1 MLEIYQ
7 TAHSLI
13 KNNIWGWD
21 SSFKSSCEFADRVT
35 IVVNKSND
43 GTREAIQEALKEFSN
58 WNIID
63 SDLLT
68 SDRWFDGKLKQIGLE
83 NCKEE
88 FKLQLDAD
96 EMPIG
101 QREMWDNY
109 LFQFKFAPEKC
120 LAVASVNFFKDFYHY
135 YSITHKQ
142 YISKGTDCFR
152 GPVISARNPDGSI
165 DTTRSDGCDLILANG
180 QFAPT
185 AFTPT
190 DLSLVENLE
199 VPAIGHFGYVNLA
212 SRIERN
218 QKFWKEHW
226 YVESNGK
233 APAHKIHMKEDDF
246 DQQYI
251 PCNIPLKNPPT
262 L

>member
-21 SSFKSSCEFADRVT
+21 YSFRSSCEFADKVT
-35 IVVNKSND
+35 FVVNKSQD
-43 GTREAIQEALKEFSN
+43 GTKEAIQVALKDFNN
-58 WNIID
+58 WQIID
-63 SDLLT
+63 TELSTD
-68 SDRWFDGKLKQIGLE
+68 DRWFDGKLKQIGLE
-83 NCKEE
+83 NCTQE

-96 EMPIG
+96 EAPIG
-101 QREMWDNY
+101 NREMWDNY
-109 LFQFKFAPEKC
+109 LFQFKFAPQKC
-120 LAVASVNFFKDFYHY
+120 LAIGSVNFFKDFSGY

-142 YISKGTDCFR
+142 YLSKGADCFR
-152 GPVISARNPDGSI
+152 GPVISARNQDGSI
-165 DTTRSDGCDLILANG
+165 DTTRSDGCDLILENG
-180 QFAPT
+180 EFAPT
-185 AFTPT
+185 AYLPN
-190 DLSLVENLE
+190 NLE
-199 VPAIGHFGYVNLA
+199 LIESLSVPAINHFGYVNLA

-233 APAHKIHMKEDDF
+233 APAHKIHMKESDF
-246 DQQYI
+246 DQVYI

>member
-35 IVVNKSND
+35 IVVNESQD
-43 GTREAIQEALKEFSN
+43 GTKEAIQDALKDFRN
-58 WNIID
+58 WQIID
-63 SDLLT
+63 ASLST
-68 SDRWFDGKLKQIGLE
+68 NDRWFDGKLKQIGLE

-101 QREMWDNY
+101 PREMWDNY
-109 LFQFKFAPEKC
+109 LFQFKFSSEKC
-120 LAVASVNFFKDFYHY
+120 LAVASVNFFKDFSHY

-142 YISKGTDCFR
+142 YISKGSDCFR

-165 DTTRSDGCDLILANG
+165 DTTKSDGCDLILADG

-185 AFTPT
+185 AFTST

-233 APAHKIHMKEDDF
+233 APAHKIHLKEDDF
-246 DQQYI
+246 DQHYI